1 MFAPGYL
8 FVGEDG
14 SEKIPLAKAT
24 KLLAYKSDGDWIYE
38 IVTKIIEPDGLTTRV
53 NISDWHGNFKRGY
66 RYLKDGSIKAIAD
79 KKSSNGKSFTT
90 SSTCFVTTY
99 YSCVS
104 ISIGGQFIGTNCD
117 AGVSSTT
124 CSIDF
129 VGWVE
134 PLPRE
139 NYLQLGGGGMTV
151 EEETQAETDFN
162 INLNNATI
170 CGYYSNIEIGG
181 SFGGEVSGLSFVA
194 QVYENGSRT
203 QNIPVTLGTVCFD
216 IPSYTVF
223 GNQVNDATAS
233 TAFVLAYN
241 AALEQVMILI
251 QIDPLMRNSV
261 SIRSTM
267 KDLITINLNAYR
279 SGSTLSTGPCASNYP
294 ITPARYCRN
303 R

>member
-1 MFAPGYL
+1 MFVFIFNSCNKDNKELIVESTISSSFKGFQSLFNQPTEGKADYAQNSVQSSAKKDNFRRLIPNWIKAKLRHVGNKDFVVVPMFAPGYL

-104 ISIGGQFIGTNCD
+104 ISIGGQFIGKNCD

-162 INLNNATI
+162 I
-170 CGYYSNIEIGG
+170 
-181 SFGGEVSGLSFVA
+181 
-194 QVYENGSRT
+194 
-203 QNIPVTLGTVCFD
+203 
-216 IPSYTVF
+216 
-223 GNQVNDATAS
+223 
-233 TAFVLAYN
+233 
-241 AALEQVMILI
+241 
-251 QIDPLMRNSV
+251 
-261 SIRSTM
+261 
-267 KDLITINLNAYR
+267 
-279 SGSTLSTGPCASNYP
+279 
-294 ITPARYCRN
+294 
-303 R
+303 